1 MLPSLSARPPFIL
14 SAHFPSI
21 LSAQHLHSLGVIY
34 RDLKPE
40 NVLLDADG
48 HVKLT
53 DFGLSKE
60 STTADTFCGTP
71 VYLAPEIW
79 LRKTYGFEVDWW
91 SLGCVLFEMVAGL
104 PPFWG
109 DTIKDVYKKVCPL
122 PPSPPLPLH
131 HCFCHR
137 CHCTSA
143 SATAASPPL
152 PLHHCFCDAA
162 AAPLPWPLPPLPPLP
177 WTALTSRS
185 LSLSLCDCVVCR

>member
-1 MLPSLSARPPFIL
+1 M
-14 SAHFPSI
+14 
-21 LSAQHLHSLGVIY
+21 HSLGVIY

-122 PPSPPLPLH
+122 PPSP
-131 HCFCHR
+131 R
-137 CHCTSA
+137 CHCTTA
-143 SATAASPPL
+143 SATAATAPLPLPPL
-152 PLHHCFCDAA
+152 PLHRCLCTTASA
-162 AAPLPWPLPPLPPLP
+162 MPLPRLCLCLCLRCLRCLGQHSPH
-177 WTALTSRS
+177 A
-185 LSLSLCDCVVCR
+185 LSLSLFVTAVVCR